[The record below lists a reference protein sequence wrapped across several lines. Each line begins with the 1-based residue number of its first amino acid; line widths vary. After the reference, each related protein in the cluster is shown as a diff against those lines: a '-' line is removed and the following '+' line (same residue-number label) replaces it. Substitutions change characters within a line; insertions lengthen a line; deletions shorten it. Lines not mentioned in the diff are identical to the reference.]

1 MITLGERVEELRKLA
16 KRRGVADQ
24 VGDLPDPR
32 LAITAYAD
40 VLGFNIPLAF
50 DLELTLKEIE
60 AFSA

>member
-1 MITLGERVEELRKLA
+1 MITLGERVQELRKLA

-32 LAITAYAD
+32 LAVEAYAEL
-40 VLGFNIPLAF
+40 LGFNIPLAF

-60 AFSA
+60 AFST